1 MAKPKETKLEKI
13 VPNIKQESR
22 GKNMMFF
29 KCSWPSKVFK
39 TPERIS
45 KNRMSKSLQKMG
57 TNLPQI
63 AFQMDF
69 RNCPCRRL
77 RDPRAVARVVPGCNI
92 FEVLGLHSLA
102 HLAQI
107 ESNHLLAHFL
117 QVFLHFKPNLTSPNP
132 PKLVHLPD

>member
-29 KCSWPSKVFK
+29 KGSWPSKVSK
-39 TPERIS
+39 TPERIF
-45 KNRMSKSLQKMG
+45 KNQMSKSMQKMG

-63 AFQMDF
+63 AQKKNF

-77 RDPRAVARVVPGCNI
+77 RDPRAAARVGCA
-92 FEVLGLHSLA
+92 GG
-102 HLAQI
+102 
-107 ESNHLLAHFL
+107 
-117 QVFLHFKPNLTSPNP
+117 PWM
-132 PKLVHLPD
+132 

>member
-77 RDPRAVARVVPGCNI
+77 RDPRAVARVVPECSI

-102 HLAQI
+102 HLAQC
-107 ESNHLLAHFL
+107 EPNQLLAHFSSSFL
-117 QVFLHFKPNLTSPNP
+117 QFKPNLASPN
-132 PKLVHLPD
+132 DS

>member
-63 AFQMDF
+63 ASQMDF
-69 RNCPCRRL
+69 RKCPCRAL
-77 RDPRAVARVVPGCNI
+77 RDPRAAARVGCA
-92 FEVLGLHSLA
+92 GGA
-102 HLAQI
+102 
-107 ESNHLLAHFL
+107 
-117 QVFLHFKPNLTSPNP
+117 
-132 PKLVHLPD
+132 